1 MRTQQKTADPGDDTT
16 GGSPVA
22 SARPRASVAA
32 THPARSRRSRHA
44 GGARG
49 QAVVEFS
56 LVLPLFL
63 TVMLGIIE
71 FGFAFNSVLAV
82 NFASR
87 NAALTAAESGDAEGT
102 DCLVLRTVERDVS
115 APADR
120 SRIRQVDIFR
130 ADKNGALV
138 GTATIYARDGGST
151 TCDYAGGLTVT
162 VPYSLLQDG
171 YAEEDR
177 CNTLAGCEDGRT
189 LDQVGVRIS
198 YNHTWVTPLR
208 NFIGGNPGGF
218 SFDRSNATRMEPV
231 L

>member
-1 MRTQQKTADPGDDTT
+1 MRRQQKTADFADDAT
-16 GGSPVA
+16 GGSAIA
-22 SARPRASVAA
+22 SGRPRSSAAA
-32 THPARSRRSRHA
+32 THPARARRSRRSDRT
-44 GGARG
+44 RG

-63 TVMLGIIE
+63 TVMLAIIE

-102 DCLVLRTVERDVS
+102 DCLVLRTVERDVT

-120 SRIRQVDIFR
+120 GKINEVDIFR
-130 ADKNGALV
+130 ADKNGAMV
-138 GTATIYARDGGST
+138 GTATIYARNGGST
-151 TCDYAGGLTVT
+151 TCNYAGGLTVT
-162 VPYSLLQDG
+162 VPYSLVQDG

-177 CNTLAGCEDGRT
+177 CNTLSGCEDGRT
-189 LDQVGVRIS
+189 LDQVGVRIT
-198 YNHTWVTPLR
+198 YTHTWVTPLR

>member
-1 MRTQQKTADPGDDTT
+1 MRRQHKTADLANDAPG
-16 GGSPVA
+16 GNAIGASHRGSSAA
-22 SARPRASVAA
+22 SA
-32 THPARSRRSRHA
+32 HPARARRP
-44 GGARG
+44 GGPDRTRG

-102 DCLVLRTVERDVS
+102 DCLVLRTIERDVT

-120 SRIRQVDIFR
+120 SRIGQVDIFR
-130 ADKNGALV
+130 ADKNGAIV
-138 GTATIYARDGGST
+138 GTATIYARNGGST
-151 TCDYAGGLTVT
+151 TCNYAGGLTVT

-177 CNTLAGCEDGRT
+177 CNTLSGCEDGRT
-189 LDQVGVRIS
+189 LDQVGVRIT
-198 YNHTWVTPLR
+198 YTHVWVTPLR
-208 NFIGGNPGGF
+208 NFVGGNPGGF